1 MVNPPCIINI
11 MESMSAVMRK
21 FDETNAWNLP
31 VESKDGKFLGFIS
44 KSRVY
49 STYRQ
54 VLVDFSQE

>member
-1 MVNPPCIINI
+1 
-11 MESMSAVMRK
+11 MSAVMRK